1 MTTKLHTLMLA
12 ATAALSLSAGV
23 ALASESTGP
32 ANLDAGKKAAEPCQ
46 ACHGVDGKATA
57 AIYPNLAGQYA
68 DYLARALHE
77 YRDGGRN
84 NPIMAVYVEKL
95 SDQDI
100 INLAAYFSALPT
112 QLDDLYG
119 RMEVSKSDGH

>member
-1 MTTKLHTLMLA
+1 MPCSPCADSPFHRPASRLA
-12 ATAALSLSAGV
+12 AR
-23 ALASESTGP
+23 
-32 ANLDAGKKAAEPCQ
+32 
-46 ACHGVDGKATA
+46 
-57 AIYPNLAGQYA
+57 YA

-100 INLAAYFSALPT
+100 AELAAYFSSMPA
-112 QLDDLYG
+112 QVDDLYD
-119 RMEVSKSDGH
+119 RMNAD

>member
-1 MTTKLHTLMLA
+1 MNTLSMIKPIALLA
-12 ATAALSLSAGV
+12 LCGFAIS
-23 ALASESTGP
+23 STSVEARGP
-32 ANLDAGKKAAEPCQ
+32 ANPEAAKKLAEPCQ
-46 ACHGVDGKATA
+46 ACHGANGVATA
-57 AIYPNLAGQYA
+57 PIYPHLAGQYA

-100 INLAAYFSALPT
+100 AELAAYFSSMPA
-112 QLDDLYG
+112 QVDDLYDP
-119 RMEVSKSDGH
+119 MNAD

>member
-1 MTTKLHTLMLA
+1 MNTLSMIKPIALLA
-12 ATAALSLSAGV
+12 LCGFAIS
-23 ALASESTGP
+23 STSVEARAP
-32 ANLDAGKKAAEPCQ
+32 ANPEAAKKLAEPCQ
-46 ACHGVDGKATA
+46 ACHGANGVATA
-57 AIYPNLAGQYA
+57 PIYPHLAGQYA

-100 INLAAYFSALPT
+100 AELAAYFSSMPA
-112 QLDDLYG
+112 QVDDLYD
-119 RMEVSKSDGH
+119 RMNAD

>member
-1 MTTKLHTLMLA
+1 MIKPIALLA
-12 ATAALSLSAGV
+12 LCGFAISSTSV
-23 ALASESTGP
+23 LARGP
-32 ANLDAGKKAAEPCQ
+32 ANPEAAKKLAEPCQ
-46 ACHGVDGKATA
+46 ACHGANGVATA
-57 AIYPNLAGQYA
+57 PIYPHLAGQYA

-100 INLAAYFSALPT
+100 AELAAYFSSMPA
-112 QLDDLYG
+112 QVDDLYD
-119 RMEVSKSDGH
+119 RMNAD

>member
-1 MTTKLHTLMLA
+1 MNTLSMIKPIALLA
-12 ATAALSLSAGV
+12 LFGFAIS
-23 ALASESTGP
+23 STSVEARGP
-32 ANLDAGKKAAEPCQ
+32 ANPEAAKKLAEPCQ
-46 ACHGVDGKATA
+46 ACHGANGVATA
-57 AIYPNLAGQYA
+57 PIYPHLAGQYA

-100 INLAAYFSALPT
+100 AELAAYFSSMPA
-112 QLDDLYG
+112 QVDDLYD
-119 RMEVSKSDGH
+119 RMNAD

>member
-1 MTTKLHTLMLA
+1 MNTLSMIKPIALLA
-12 ATAALSLSAGV
+12 LCGFAIS
-23 ALASESTGP
+23 STSVEARGP
-32 ANLDAGKKAAEPCQ
+32 ANPEAAKKLAEPCQ
-46 ACHGVDGKATA
+46 ACHGANGVATA
-57 AIYPNLAGQYA
+57 PIYPHLAGQYA

-100 INLAAYFSALPT
+100 AELAAYFSSMPA
-112 QLDDLYG
+112 QGDDLYD
-119 RMEVSKSDGH
+119 RMNAD

>member
-1 MTTKLHTLMLA
+1 MNTLSMIKPIALLA
-12 ATAALSLSAGV
+12 LCGFAIS
-23 ALASESTGP
+23 STSVEARGP
-32 ANLDAGKKAAEPCQ
+32 ANPEAAKKLAEPCQ
-46 ACHGVDGKATA
+46 ACHGANGVATA
-57 AIYPNLAGQYA
+57 PIYPHLAGQYA

-100 INLAAYFSALPT
+100 AELASYFSSMPA
-112 QLDDLYG
+112 QVDDLYD
-119 RMEVSKSDGH
+119 RMNAD

>member
-1 MTTKLHTLMLA
+1 MNTLSMIKPIALLA
-12 ATAALSLSAGV
+12 LCGFAIS
-23 ALASESTGP
+23 STSVEARGP
-32 ANLDAGKKAAEPCQ
+32 ANPEAAKKLAEPCQ
-46 ACHGVDGKATA
+46 ACHGANGVATA
-57 AIYPNLAGQYA
+57 PIYPHLAGQYA

-100 INLAAYFSALPT
+100 AELAAYFSSMPA
-112 QLDDLYG
+112 QVDDLYD
-119 RMEVSKSDGH
+119 RMSAD

>member
-1 MTTKLHTLMLA
+1 MNPLSMIKPIALLA
-12 ATAALSLSAGV
+12 LCGFAIS
-23 ALASESTGP
+23 STSVEARGP
-32 ANLDAGKKAAEPCQ
+32 ANPEAAKKLAEPCQ
-46 ACHGVDGKATA
+46 ACHGANGVATA
-57 AIYPNLAGQYA
+57 PIYPHLAGQYA

-100 INLAAYFSALPT
+100 AELAAYFSSMPA
-112 QLDDLYG
+112 QVDDLYD
-119 RMEVSKSDGH
+119 RMNAD

>member
-1 MTTKLHTLMLA
+1 MNTLSMIKPIALLA
-12 ATAALSLSAGV
+12 LCGFAIS
-23 ALASESTGP
+23 STSVEARAP
-32 ANLDAGKKAAEPCQ
+32 ANPEAAKQLAEPYQ
-46 ACHGVDGKATA
+46 ACHGANGVATA
-57 AIYPNLAGQYA
+57 PIYPHLAGQYA

-100 INLAAYFSALPT
+100 AELAAYFSSMPA
-112 QLDDLYG
+112 QVDDLYD
-119 RMEVSKSDGH
+119 RMNAD

>member
-1 MTTKLHTLMLA
+1 MNTLSMIKPIALLA
-12 ATAALSLSAGV
+12 LCGFAIS
-23 ALASESTGP
+23 STSVEARGP
-32 ANLDAGKKAAEPCQ
+32 ANPEAAKKLAEPCQ
-46 ACHGVDGKATA
+46 ACHGANGVATA
-57 AIYPNLAGQYA
+57 PIYPHLAGQYA

-100 INLAAYFSALPT
+100 AELAAYFSSMPA
-112 QLDDLYG
+112 QVDDLYD
-119 RMEVSKSDGH
+119 RMNAD

>member
-1 MTTKLHTLMLA
+1 MNTLSMIKPIALLA
-12 ATAALSLSAGV
+12 LCGFAISSTSV
-23 ALASESTGP
+23 LARGP
-32 ANLDAGKKAAEPCQ
+32 ANPEAAKKLAEPCQ
-46 ACHGVDGKATA
+46 ACHGANGVATA
-57 AIYPNLAGQYA
+57 PIYPHLAGQYA

-100 INLAAYFSALPT
+100 AELAAYFSSMPA
-112 QLDDLYG
+112 QVDDLYD
-119 RMEVSKSDGH
+119 RMNAD

>member
-1 MTTKLHTLMLA
+1 VNSAMNTLSMIKPIALLA
-12 ATAALSLSAGV
+12 LCGFTIS
-23 ALASESTGP
+23 STSVEARGP
-32 ANLDAGKKAAEPCQ
+32 ANPEAAKKLAEPCQ
-46 ACHGVDGKATA
+46 ACHGANGVATA
-57 AIYPNLAGQYA
+57 PIYPHLAGQYA

-100 INLAAYFSALPT
+100 AELAAYFSSMPA
-112 QLDDLYG
+112 QVDDLYD
-119 RMEVSKSDGH
+119 RMNAD

>member
-1 MTTKLHTLMLA
+1 MNTLSMIKPIALL
-12 ATAALSLSAGV
+12 ALSGFAISSTSV
-23 ALASESTGP
+23 LARGP
-32 ANLDAGKKAAEPCQ
+32 ANPEAAKKLAEPCQ
-46 ACHGVDGKATA
+46 ACHGANGVATA
-57 AIYPNLAGQYA
+57 PIYPHLAGQYA

-100 INLAAYFSALPT
+100 AELAAYFSSMPA
-112 QLDDLYG
+112 QVDDLYD
-119 RMEVSKSDGH
+119 RMNAD

>member
-1 MTTKLHTLMLA
+1 MIKPIALLA
-12 ATAALSLSAGV
+12 LCGFAIS
-23 ALASESTGP
+23 STRVEARGP
-32 ANLDAGKKAAEPCQ
+32 ANPEAAKKLAEPCQ
-46 ACHGVDGKATA
+46 ACHGANGVATA
-57 AIYPNLAGQYA
+57 PIYPHLAGQYA

-100 INLAAYFSALPT
+100 AELAAYFSSMPA
-112 QLDDLYG
+112 QVDDLYD
-119 RMEVSKSDGH
+119 RMNAD

>member
-1 MTTKLHTLMLA
+1 MNTLSMIKPIALLA
-12 ATAALSLSAGV
+12 LCGFAIS
-23 ALASESTGP
+23 STSVEARGP
-32 ANLDAGKKAAEPCQ
+32 ANPEAAKKLAEPCQ
-46 ACHGVDGKATA
+46 ACHGANGVATA
-57 AIYPNLAGQYA
+57 PIYPHLAGQYA

-100 INLAAYFSALPT
+100 AELAAYFSSMPA
-112 QLDDLYG
+112 QVDDLSD
-119 RMEVSKSDGH
+119 RMNAD

>member
-1 MTTKLHTLMLA
+1 M
-12 ATAALSLSAGV
+12 ATA
-23 ALASESTGP
+23 P
-32 ANLDAGKKAAEPCQ
+32 
-46 ACHGVDGKATA
+46 
-57 AIYPNLAGQYA
+57 IYPHLAGQYA

-100 INLAAYFSALPT
+100 AELAAYFSSMPA
-112 QLDDLYG
+112 QVDDLYD
-119 RMEVSKSDGH
+119 RMNAD

>member
-1 MTTKLHTLMLA
+1 VNSAMNTLSMIKPIALLA
-12 ATAALSLSAGV
+12 LCGFAIS
-23 ALASESTGP
+23 STSVEARGP
-32 ANLDAGKKAAEPCQ
+32 ANPEAAKKLAEPCQ
-46 ACHGVDGKATA
+46 ACHGANGVATA
-57 AIYPNLAGQYA
+57 PIYPHLAGQYA

-100 INLAAYFSALPT
+100 AELAAYFSSMPA
-112 QLDDLYG
+112 QVDDLYD
-119 RMEVSKSDGH
+119 RMNAD